1 MLRIRGDHR
10 RQARGSIAAE
20 RRKWVDLRAQASPVT
35 LVFRLHP
42 KLFSLGDPPIARRR
56 TRAVKALSS
65 ARANASS
72 ALIAGTRTLVHPLLG
87 EIMRAV
93 KQTAKISGL
102 VAAMLAG
109 AMLASGDE
117 AAARGMSGGSRSPAL
132 VNTIHPIINNNNPGK
147 SYGGSRRHDGDHKE
161 RKAKRKHCKK
171 TGTCP
176 PKYVGKP
183 IPGQP
188 APSR

>member
-1 MLRIRGDHR
+1 
-10 RQARGSIAAE
+10 
-20 RRKWVDLRAQASPVT
+20 
-35 LVFRLHP
+35 
-42 KLFSLGDPPIARRR
+42 
-56 TRAVKALSS
+56 
-65 ARANASS
+65 
-72 ALIAGTRTLVHPLLG
+72 
-87 EIMRAV
+87 MRAV
-93 KQTAKISGL
+93 KQTAKISRL

-132 VNTIHPIINNNNPGK
+132 VNTIHPIINNNPGK
-147 SYGGSRRHDGDHKE
+147 SYSGSRRHDGDHKE
-161 RKAKRKHCKK
+161 RKADRKHCKK